1 MITVGCDPEVF
12 LQEPNTG
19 KIIPSTGLVG
29 GSKEDPR
36 IVNCG
41 AFQEDNIMAEINTE
55 KAYTEDEFVHNVT
68 TVLQQLRD
76 CVSPLELLIE
86 PWVLLDADFIMD
98 VGANRFGCSPDYNVY
113 TGEENPTVD
122 AAQAGLM
129 RTASGNIH
137 IGFDECDDHPAYRSN
152 VVKALDVYL
161 GIPSVL
167 FEKDGKRRQLYG
179 KAGSYRPTPYGVEYR
194 VPSNFWLMD
203 EKYMRWVY
211 KVVVSC
217 ATTWHSQPIDV
228 ASAIYI
234 TDLINNHDIHEAE
247 QAVKYFGVMM
257 PC

>member
-36 IVNCG
+36 IVDCG
-41 AFQEDNIMAEINTE
+41 AFQEDNVMAEINTTP
-55 KAYTEDEFVHNVT
+55 ANTEDEFVHNVT
-68 TVLQQLRD
+68 RVLQQLRE

-86 PWVLLDADFIMD
+86 PWVMLDADI
-98 VGANRFGCSPDYNVY
+98 VVSGPEANRFGCSPDYNVY

-122 AAQAGLM
+122 ADQAGLM
-129 RTASGNIH
+129 RTASGNVH
-137 IGFDECDDHPAYRSN
+137 IGFPEADEHPSYRGN

-167 FEKDGKRRQLYG
+167 FEKDHHRRKLYG

-194 VPSNFWLMD
+194 VPSNFWLKE

-211 KVVVSC
+211 NVVVSC
-217 ATTWHSQPIDV
+217 AMNHYAHALEV
-228 ASAIYI
+228 AGQAYVEQV
-234 TDLINNHDIHEAE
+234 INGHEVDEAKR
-247 QAVKYFGVMM
+247 AVAYFGVLL
-257 PC
+257 P